1 MFNFTCRFFDYII
14 YDSNNNAKTQ
24 YYTECIR
31 NDIRIRPI
39 YKTHA
44 EHGYWNDIV
53 NEKQWLEKTSTRDAI
68 KCDSTSWRGEGTWN
82 YLPSNPSPP
91 GRNLPPRASS
101 PNTIEP
107 QLLPSN
113 SDFVTFNNWYIK
125 TDRSCFNN
133 SKQVL
138 WISFNCDV
146 KNMAYG
152 GIPNF
157 LLSKKVIVSL
167 WWNKTDSYVNYA
179 F

>member
-82 YLPSNPSPP
+82 YLPSNPSPR
-91 GRNLPPRASS
+91 GRNLPPRVH
-101 PNTIEP
+101 PI
-107 QLLPSN
+107 QSN
-113 SDFVTFNNWYIK
+113 HNCYHQIQILWHLT
-125 TDRSCFNN
+125 TDTL
-133 SKQVL
+133 KQIDLVS
-138 WISFNCDV
+138 IIQNKFSE
-146 KNMAYG
+146 
-152 GIPNF
+152 F
-157 LLSKKVIVSL
+157 LLIAMWKIWLMGEYPTFCWVRKLLCHCDETKLIH
-167 WWNKTDSYVNYA
+167 T
-179 F
+179 